1 MAKQTELEL
10 TAQQAAQP
18 EETPAKKTAAKK
30 TAAKKPAAKKAT
42 TKKTTT
48 KTKAAKA
55 EDGETAAEKP
65 AAKRTTKKTEAKP
78 GTKLV
83 IVESPAKAHTIQ
95 KYLGPDYEVM
105 ASMGHV
111 RDLPASRLSVDVKN
125 DFAPNYE
132 NIKGK
137 GELIKKLRAEAK
149 KSDYVYLATDPDRE
163 GEAISWHLAQLLKLD
178 ETEPNRV
185 TFNEITK
192 SGIKYGME
200 HPRCIDQQLV
210 DAQQARR
217 VLDRIVGYEIS
228 PFLWKKI
235 RKGLSAGR
243 VQSVAVRLVVDRED
257 EIRAF
262 KPEEYWTL
270 EALLQKQ
277 GVKAKPFLAKYYG
290 TGGKKC
296 EITTEEQANALRAAA
311 EKEPFII
318 KSIKMGTRQKNP
330 APPFITSTLQQDAS
344 RRFGFQAKRTMK
356 VAQELYEGINLPDLG
371 AVGLITYMR
380 TDSLRISDEALSAAH
395 DYIQRTYGENYALA
409 KPRTFRSKSN
419 AQDGHEAIRPTMIDL
434 APAKIKESLS
444 SDQYKLYKLVWERF
458 IASQMAA
465 CVQDTVST
473 DITAGEHLF
482 KASGFSVRFDG
493 YTRLYTEAVDNEEEQ
508 ETNLPRLEEGEH
520 LTLKELKP
528 NQHFTQP
535 PPRYTE
541 ATLIRELEENG
552 IGRPSTYAP
561 TLSTILQRGYV
572 EREGKALKP
581 TIVGE
586 TVTRLMKE
594 QFGKI
599 VDVKFTAEM
608 EQELDEVEAGKTE
621 WVGMM
626 HHFYDDFTDMLQSAE
641 KNMEGTKMKIPD
653 EETDIVCE
661 LCGRKMVVRHGKY
674 GKFLACPGFPECKNT
689 KTLQQETPGSCPR
702 CGKKVLAKKSKTG
715 RTYYGCED
723 NPKCG
728 FMTWDIPLAE
738 KCPQCGSSLFKTT
751 GRVKMIHCLKEG
763 CGYEKSA
770 K

>member
-1 MAKQTELEL
+1 MS
-10 TAQQAAQP
+10 
-18 EETPAKKTAAKK
+18 
-30 TAAKKPAAKKAT
+30 
-42 TKKTTT
+42 
-48 KTKAAKA
+48 
-55 EDGETAAEKP
+55 
-65 AAKRTTKKTEAKP
+65 
-78 GTKLV
+78 KLV

-185 TFNEITK
+185 TFYEITK

-296 EITTEEQANALRAAA
+296 EITTEEQANALKAAA

>member
-1 MAKQTELEL
+1 MS
-10 TAQQAAQP
+10 
-18 EETPAKKTAAKK
+18 
-30 TAAKKPAAKKAT
+30 
-42 TKKTTT
+42 
-48 KTKAAKA
+48 
-55 EDGETAAEKP
+55 
-65 AAKRTTKKTEAKP
+65 
-78 GTKLV
+78 KLV

-95 KYLGPDYEVM
+95 KYLGPDYEVL

-137 GELIKKLRAEAK
+137 GELIKKLRNEAK

-178 ETEPNRV
+178 ETEQNRV

-243 VQSVAVRLVVDRED
+243 VQSVAVRLIVDRED

-262 KPEEYWTL
+262 TPEEYWTL
-270 EALLQKQ
+270 EALLAKQ
-277 GVKAKPFLAKYYG
+277 GAKTKPFTAKYYG

-296 EITTEEQANALRAAA
+296 EITSEEQANALKAAA

-318 KSIKMGTRQKNP
+318 KSIKTGTRQKNP

-344 RRFGFQAKRTMK
+344 RRYGFQAKRTMK
-356 VAQELYEGINLPDLG
+356 VAQELYEGINLPDMG

-395 DYIQRTYGENYALA
+395 DYIKRTYGDSYALA

-419 AQDGHEAIRPTMIDL
+419 AQDGHEAIRPTMIEL
-434 APAKIKESLS
+434 SPMKIKDSLS
-444 SDQYKLYKLVWERF
+444 ADQFKLYKLVWERF

-465 CVQDTVST
+465 CVQDTVSA
-473 DITAGEHLF
+473 DITTGEHLF

-493 YTRLYTEAVDNEEEQ
+493 YTRLYTETQDNDEEQ
-508 ETNLPRLEEGEH
+508 GTNLPRLEEGEQ
-520 LTLKELKP
+520 LNLKELKP
-528 NQHFTQP
+528 GQHFTQP

-608 EQELDEVEAGKTE
+608 EKELDEVEEGKTE

-626 HHFYDDFTDMLQSAE
+626 HHFYDDFTEMLQSAE

-723 NPKCG
+723 NPACG
-728 FMTWDIPLAE
+728 FMTWDIPLEE
-738 KCPQCGSSLFKTT
+738 KCPRCGSSLFKTT
-751 GRVKMIHCLKEG
+751 GRMKTIHCLKEG

>member
-1 MAKQTELEL
+1 MS
-10 TAQQAAQP
+10 
-18 EETPAKKTAAKK
+18 
-30 TAAKKPAAKKAT
+30 
-42 TKKTTT
+42 
-48 KTKAAKA
+48 
-55 EDGETAAEKP
+55 
-65 AAKRTTKKTEAKP
+65 
-78 GTKLV
+78 KLV

-95 KYLGPDYEVM
+95 KYLGPDYEVL

-137 GELIKKLRAEAK
+137 GELIKKLRNEAK

-178 ETEPNRV
+178 ETEQNRV

-243 VQSVAVRLVVDRED
+243 VQSVAVRLIVDRED

-262 KPEEYWTL
+262 TPEEYWTL
-270 EALLQKQ
+270 EALLAKQ
-277 GVKAKPFLAKYYG
+277 GAKTKPFTAKYYG

-296 EITTEEQANALRAAA
+296 EITSEEQANALKAAA
-311 EKEPFII
+311 EREPFII
-318 KSIKMGTRQKNP
+318 KSIKTGTRQKNP

-344 RRFGFQAKRTMK
+344 RRYGFQAKRTMK
-356 VAQELYEGINLPDLG
+356 VAQELYEGINLPDMG

-380 TDSLRISDEALSAAH
+380 TDSLRISDEALFAAH
-395 DYIQRTYGENYALA
+395 DYIKRTYGDSYALA

-419 AQDGHEAIRPTMIDL
+419 AQDGHEAIRPTMIEL
-434 APAKIKESLS
+434 SPMKIKDSLS
-444 SDQYKLYKLVWERF
+444 ADQFKLYKLVWERF

-465 CVQDTVST
+465 CVQDTVSA
-473 DITAGEHLF
+473 DITTGEHLF

-493 YTRLYTEAVDNEEEQ
+493 YTRLYTETQDNDEEQ
-508 ETNLPRLEEGEH
+508 GTNLPRLEEGEQ
-520 LTLKELKP
+520 LNLKELKP
-528 NQHFTQP
+528 GQHFTQP

-594 QFGKI
+594 QFSKI

-608 EQELDEVEAGKTE
+608 EKELDEVEEGKTE

-626 HHFYDDFTDMLQSAE
+626 HHFYDDFTEMLQSAE

-723 NPKCG
+723 NPACG
-728 FMTWDIPLAE
+728 FMTWDIPLEE
-738 KCPQCGSSLFKTT
+738 KCPRCGSSLFKTT
-751 GRVKMIHCLKEG
+751 GRMKMIHCLKEG

-770 K
+770 KK

>member
-1 MAKQTELEL
+1 MS
-10 TAQQAAQP
+10 
-18 EETPAKKTAAKK
+18 
-30 TAAKKPAAKKAT
+30 
-42 TKKTTT
+42 
-48 KTKAAKA
+48 
-55 EDGETAAEKP
+55 
-65 AAKRTTKKTEAKP
+65 
-78 GTKLV
+78 KLV

-95 KYLGPDYEVM
+95 KYLGPDYEVL

-137 GELIKKLRAEAK
+137 GELIKRLRNEAK

-178 ETEPNRV
+178 ETEQNRV

-243 VQSVAVRLVVDRED
+243 VQSVAVRLIVDRED

-262 KPEEYWTL
+262 TPEEYWTL
-270 EALLQKQ
+270 EALLAKQ
-277 GVKAKPFLAKYYG
+277 GAKTKPFTAKYYG

-296 EITTEEQANALRAAA
+296 EITSEEQANALKAAA
-311 EKEPFII
+311 EREPFLI
-318 KSIKMGTRQKNP
+318 KSIKTGTRQKNP

-344 RRFGFQAKRTMK
+344 RRYGFQAKRTMK
-356 VAQELYEGINLPDLG
+356 VAQELYEGINLPDMG

-395 DYIQRTYGENYALA
+395 DYIKRTYGDSYALA

-419 AQDGHEAIRPTMIDL
+419 AQDGHEAIRPTMIEL
-434 APAKIKESLS
+434 SPMKIKDSLS
-444 SDQYKLYKLVWERF
+444 ADQFKLYKLVWERF

-465 CVQDTVST
+465 CVQDTVSA

-493 YTRLYTEAVDNEEEQ
+493 YTRLYTETQDNDEEQ
-508 ETNLPRLEEGEH
+508 GTNLPRLEEGEQ
-520 LTLKELKP
+520 LNLKELKP
-528 NQHFTQP
+528 GQHFTQP

-608 EQELDEVEAGKTE
+608 EKELDEVEEGKTE

-626 HHFYDDFTDMLQSAE
+626 HHFYDDFTEMLQSAE

-723 NPKCG
+723 NPACG
-728 FMTWDIPLAE
+728 FMTWDIPLEE
-738 KCPQCGSSLFKTT
+738 KCPRCGSSLFKTT
-751 GRVKMIHCLKEG
+751 GRMKMIHCLKEG

>member
-1 MAKQTELEL
+1 MS
-10 TAQQAAQP
+10 
-18 EETPAKKTAAKK
+18 
-30 TAAKKPAAKKAT
+30 
-42 TKKTTT
+42 
-48 KTKAAKA
+48 
-55 EDGETAAEKP
+55 
-65 AAKRTTKKTEAKP
+65 
-78 GTKLV
+78 KLV

-235 RKGLSAGR
+235 RKGLAAGR

-296 EITTEEQANALRAAA
+296 EITTEEQANALKAAA

>member
-1 MAKQTELEL
+1 MS
-10 TAQQAAQP
+10 
-18 EETPAKKTAAKK
+18 
-30 TAAKKPAAKKAT
+30 
-42 TKKTTT
+42 
-48 KTKAAKA
+48 
-55 EDGETAAEKP
+55 
-65 AAKRTTKKTEAKP
+65 
-78 GTKLV
+78 KLV

-95 KYLGPDYEVM
+95 KYLGPDYEVL

-137 GELIKKLRAEAK
+137 GELIKKLRNEAK

-178 ETEPNRV
+178 ETEQNRV

-243 VQSVAVRLVVDRED
+243 VQSVAVRLIVDRED

-262 KPEEYWTL
+262 TPEEYWTL
-270 EALLQKQ
+270 EALLAKQ
-277 GVKAKPFLAKYYG
+277 GAKTKPFTAKYYG

-296 EITTEEQANALRAAA
+296 EITSEEQANALKAAA

-318 KSIKMGTRQKNP
+318 KSIKTGTRQKNP

-344 RRFGFQAKRTMK
+344 RRYGFQAKRTMK
-356 VAQELYEGINLPDLG
+356 VAQELYEGINLPDMG

-395 DYIQRTYGENYALA
+395 DYIKRTYGDSYALA

-419 AQDGHEAIRPTMIDL
+419 AQDGHEAIRPTMIEL
-434 APAKIKESLS
+434 SPMKIKDSLS
-444 SDQYKLYKLVWERF
+444 ADQFKLYKLVWERF

-465 CVQDTVST
+465 CVQDTVSA

-493 YTRLYTEAVDNEEEQ
+493 YTRLYTETQDNDEEQ
-508 ETNLPRLEEGEH
+508 GTNLPRLEEGEQ
-520 LTLKELKP
+520 LNLKELKP
-528 NQHFTQP
+528 GRHFTQP

-608 EQELDEVEAGKTE
+608 EKELDEVEEGKTE

-626 HHFYDDFTDMLQSAE
+626 HHFYDDFTEMLQSAE

-723 NPKCG
+723 NPACG
-728 FMTWDIPLAE
+728 FMTWDIPLEE
-738 KCPQCGSSLFKTT
+738 KCPRCGSSLFKTT
-751 GRVKMIHCLKEG
+751 GRMKMIHCLKEG

>member
-1 MAKQTELEL
+1 MS
-10 TAQQAAQP
+10 
-18 EETPAKKTAAKK
+18 
-30 TAAKKPAAKKAT
+30 
-42 TKKTTT
+42 
-48 KTKAAKA
+48 
-55 EDGETAAEKP
+55 
-65 AAKRTTKKTEAKP
+65 
-78 GTKLV
+78 KLV

-296 EITTEEQANALRAAA
+296 EITTEEQANALKTAA

-493 YTRLYTEAVDNEEEQ
+493 YTRLYTETVDNEEEQ

>member
-1 MAKQTELEL
+1 MS
-10 TAQQAAQP
+10 
-18 EETPAKKTAAKK
+18 
-30 TAAKKPAAKKAT
+30 
-42 TKKTTT
+42 
-48 KTKAAKA
+48 
-55 EDGETAAEKP
+55 
-65 AAKRTTKKTEAKP
+65 
-78 GTKLV
+78 KLV

-95 KYLGPDYEVM
+95 KYLGPDYEVL

-137 GELIKKLRAEAK
+137 GELIKRLRNEAK

-178 ETEPNRV
+178 ETEQNRV

-243 VQSVAVRLVVDRED
+243 VQSVAVRLIVDRED

-262 KPEEYWTL
+262 TPEEYWTL
-270 EALLQKQ
+270 EALLAKQ
-277 GVKAKPFLAKYYG
+277 GAKTKPFTAKYYG

-296 EITTEEQANALRAAA
+296 EITSEEQANALKAAA
-311 EKEPFII
+311 EKESFII
-318 KSIKMGTRQKNP
+318 KSIKTGTRQKNP

-344 RRFGFQAKRTMK
+344 RRYGFQAKRTMK
-356 VAQELYEGINLPDLG
+356 VAQELYEGINLPDMG

-395 DYIQRTYGENYALA
+395 DYIKRTYGDSYALA

-419 AQDGHEAIRPTMIDL
+419 AQDGHEAIRPTMIEL
-434 APAKIKESLS
+434 SPMKIKDSLS
-444 SDQYKLYKLVWERF
+444 ADQFKLYKLVWERF

-465 CVQDTVST
+465 CVQDTVSA

-493 YTRLYTEAVDNEEEQ
+493 YTRLYTETQDNDEEQ
-508 ETNLPRLEEGEH
+508 GTNLPRLEEGEQ
-520 LTLKELKP
+520 LNLKELKP
-528 NQHFTQP
+528 GQHFTQP

-608 EQELDEVEAGKTE
+608 EKELDEVEEGKTE

-626 HHFYDDFTDMLQSAE
+626 HHFYDDFTEMLQSAE

-723 NPKCG
+723 NPACG
-728 FMTWDIPLAE
+728 FMTWDIPLEE
-738 KCPQCGSSLFKTT
+738 KCPRCGSSLFKTT
-751 GRVKMIHCLKEG
+751 GRMKMIHCLKEG

>member
-1 MAKQTELEL
+1 MS
-10 TAQQAAQP
+10 
-18 EETPAKKTAAKK
+18 
-30 TAAKKPAAKKAT
+30 
-42 TKKTTT
+42 
-48 KTKAAKA
+48 
-55 EDGETAAEKP
+55 
-65 AAKRTTKKTEAKP
+65 
-78 GTKLV
+78 KLV

-95 KYLGPDYEVM
+95 KYLGPDYEVL

-137 GELIKKLRAEAK
+137 GELIKKLRNEAK

-178 ETEPNRV
+178 ETEQNRV

-243 VQSVAVRLVVDRED
+243 VQSVAVRLIVDRED

-262 KPEEYWTL
+262 TPEEYWTL
-270 EALLQKQ
+270 EALLAKQ
-277 GVKAKPFLAKYYG
+277 GAKTKPFTAKYYG

-296 EITTEEQANALRAAA
+296 EITSEEQADALKAAA
-311 EKEPFII
+311 EREPFLI
-318 KSIKMGTRQKNP
+318 KSIKTGTRQKNP

-344 RRFGFQAKRTMK
+344 RRYGFQAKRTMK
-356 VAQELYEGINLPDLG
+356 VAQELYEGINLPDMG

-395 DYIQRTYGENYALA
+395 DYIKRSYGDSYALA

-419 AQDGHEAIRPTMIDL
+419 AQDGHEAIRPTMIEL
-434 APAKIKESLS
+434 SPMKIKDSLS
-444 SDQYKLYKLVWERF
+444 ADQFKLYKLVWERF

-465 CVQDTVST
+465 CVQDTVSA

-493 YTRLYTEAVDNEEEQ
+493 YTRLYTETQDNDEEQ
-508 ETNLPRLEEGEH
+508 GTNLPRLEEGEQ
-520 LTLKELKP
+520 LNLKELKP
-528 NQHFTQP
+528 GQHFTQP

-608 EQELDEVEAGKTE
+608 EKELDEVEEGKTE

-626 HHFYDDFTDMLQSAE
+626 HHFYDDFTEMLQSAE

-723 NPKCG
+723 NPACG
-728 FMTWDIPLAE
+728 FMTWDIPLEE
-738 KCPQCGSSLFKTT
+738 KCPRCGSSLFKTT
-751 GRVKMIHCLKEG
+751 GRMKMIHCLKEG

>member
-1 MAKQTELEL
+1 MS
-10 TAQQAAQP
+10 
-18 EETPAKKTAAKK
+18 
-30 TAAKKPAAKKAT
+30 
-42 TKKTTT
+42 
-48 KTKAAKA
+48 
-55 EDGETAAEKP
+55 
-65 AAKRTTKKTEAKP
+65 
-78 GTKLV
+78 KLV

-243 VQSVAVRLVVDRED
+243 VQSVAVRLVVDREY

>member
-1 MAKQTELEL
+1 MS
-10 TAQQAAQP
+10 
-18 EETPAKKTAAKK
+18 
-30 TAAKKPAAKKAT
+30 
-42 TKKTTT
+42 
-48 KTKAAKA
+48 
-55 EDGETAAEKP
+55 
-65 AAKRTTKKTEAKP
+65 
-78 GTKLV
+78 KLV

-95 KYLGPDYEVM
+95 KYLGPDYEVL

-137 GELIKKLRAEAK
+137 GELIKKLRNEAK

-178 ETEPNRV
+178 ETEQNRV

-243 VQSVAVRLVVDRED
+243 VQSVAVRLIVDRED

-262 KPEEYWTL
+262 TPEEYWTL
-270 EALLQKQ
+270 EAMLAKQ
-277 GVKAKPFLAKYYG
+277 GAKTKPFTAKYYG

-296 EITTEEQANALRAAA
+296 EITSEEQANALKAAA

-318 KSIKMGTRQKNP
+318 KSIKTGTRQKNP

-344 RRFGFQAKRTMK
+344 RRYGFQAKRTMK
-356 VAQELYEGINLPDLG
+356 VAQELYEGINLPDMG

-380 TDSLRISDEALSAAH
+380 TDSLRISDEALSAVH
-395 DYIQRTYGENYALA
+395 DYIKRTYGDSYALA

-419 AQDGHEAIRPTMIDL
+419 AQDGHEAIRPTMIEL
-434 APAKIKESLS
+434 SPMKIKDSLS
-444 SDQYKLYKLVWERF
+444 ADQFKLYKLVWERF

-465 CVQDTVST
+465 CVQDTVSA

-493 YTRLYTEAVDNEEEQ
+493 YTRLYTETQDNDEEQ
-508 ETNLPRLEEGEH
+508 GTNLPRLEEGEQ
-520 LTLKELKP
+520 LNLKELKP
-528 NQHFTQP
+528 GQHFTQP

-608 EQELDEVEAGKTE
+608 EKELDEVEEGKTE

-626 HHFYDDFTDMLQSAE
+626 HHFYDDFTEMLQSAE

-723 NPKCG
+723 NPACG
-728 FMTWDIPLAE
+728 FMTWDIPLEE
-738 KCPQCGSSLFKTT
+738 KCPRCGSSLFKTT
-751 GRVKMIHCLKEG
+751 GRMKMIHCLKEG